1 MSAQIRTRTIVALQ
15 WAVGLVVL
23 AESLRLGLDE
33 AAARHFAHAGM
44 PPWLRPALAWSE
56 VAAAILFL
64 VPFTLV
70 VGGYLLLTIFT
81 IAAALHILHGEFEIG
96 ALIVYGVAVVATMAY
111 RYPANPEVAHDR
123 P

>member
-1 MSAQIRTRTIVALQ
+1 MSAQMRPRAIVALQ

-33 AAARHFAHAGM
+33 SAARHFAHAGM
-44 PPWLRPALAWSE
+44 PLWLRPALAWSE

-70 VGGYLLLTIFT
+70 VGGYLLLAIFGV
-81 IAAALHILHGEFEIG
+81 AAALHILHGEFAIG
-96 ALIVYGVAVVATMAY
+96 GLIVYSVAVVATIAY
-111 RYPANPEVAHDR
+111 RSPHAEVAHDR